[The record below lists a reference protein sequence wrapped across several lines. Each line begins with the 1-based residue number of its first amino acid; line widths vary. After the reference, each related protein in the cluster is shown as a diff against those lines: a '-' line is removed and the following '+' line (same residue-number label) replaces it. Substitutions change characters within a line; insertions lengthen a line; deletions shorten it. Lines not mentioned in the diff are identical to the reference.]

1 MIGNLMMILLVVCIC
16 IPTGCVDASKDKN
29 TNSATSNI
37 DSYNDNSVS
46 GADVPTDDCD
56 SEEYLVEEC
65 GAEELINCT
74 IQCELEDG
82 EDTPEKKACDKACI
96 KERLNLASEY
106 CYANQGCEKK
116 KEEKGTLQN
125 SPEEV
130 QDAELGE

>member
-1 MIGNLMMILLVVCIC
+1 MIKYSKKSLMLLLAVIV
-16 IPTGCVDASKDKN
+16 TLAACVDTGDRKN
-29 TNSATSNI
+29 TNTATSNI
-37 DSYNDNSVS
+37 DSNNDNSVS

-96 KERLNLASEY
+96 KERLDLASEL
-106 CYANQGCEKK
+106 CYEDGC
-116 KEEKGTLQN
+116 
-125 SPEEV
+125 
-130 QDAELGE
+130 DAELGE